1 MIGLFGF
8 LAESKVPGS
17 VPALSKLGLPLYTG
31 DLMAPF
37 ESNFHVF

>member
-17 VPALSKLGLPLYTG
+17 VPALKSIALPYSG
-31 DLMAPF
+31 DYMIPF
-37 ESNFHVF
+37 EGNFDLF